1 MAAGC
6 QEDAPEARW
15 VAEGRRT
22 ERGPAEVVQPRP
34 DEVAGVSEAVLH
46 RAARA
51 WCGLAAAP
59 RGGAARTG
67 HFRLRRA
74 RRCSQRRRRAEGV
87 SRSTAM
93 SAWRDAVPFA
103 LAGRTLRRG
112 DRSEEHTSELQS
124 RLHLVCRL
132 LLEKKKSQ

>member
-34 DEVAGVSEAVLH
+34 DEVGGVSAAVLH

-51 WCGLAAAP
+51 WRGLAAAP
-59 RGGAARTG
+59 RGGPAGAG
-67 HFRLRRA
+67 HGLLRPP
-74 RRCSQRRRRAEGV
+74 RRRSQPRRRAANG
-87 SRSTAM
+87 SRSGPM
-93 SAWRDAVPFA
+93 SAWRAPA
-103 LAGRTLRRG
+103 R
-112 DRSEEHTSELQS
+112 
-124 RLHLVCRL
+124 
-132 LLEKKKSQ
+132 